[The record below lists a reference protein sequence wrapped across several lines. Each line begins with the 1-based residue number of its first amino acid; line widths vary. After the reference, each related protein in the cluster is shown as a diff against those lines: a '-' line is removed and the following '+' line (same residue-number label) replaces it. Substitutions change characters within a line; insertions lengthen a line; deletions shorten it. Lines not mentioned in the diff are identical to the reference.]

1 LGLYFVHDPRPG
13 RTDAERNCISNVRE
27 GGLAPAA
34 AARKA
39 LYLIRQALER
49 KLSGVA
55 LKDDG
60 GALLPPPK

>member
-1 LGLYFVHDPRPG
+1 
-13 RTDAERNCISNVRE
+13 VRRAMAATTSATSSSF
-27 GGLAPAA
+27 GLAPAA

-39 LYLIRQALER
+39 LYLIRQALEL

-60 GALLPPPK
+60 GALLPPPE